1 MNTNMDIGDAHGGRG
16 RGGGRGGRG
25 GRGHGR
31 FELGAGGPLT
41 DKSIPQTQMDEV
53 PEVAEA
59 SREVGGGGE
68 C

>member
-1 MNTNMDIGDAHGGRG
+1 MPMEAEEEGVDVEEEEVVAVAV
-16 RGGGRGGRG
+16 
-25 GRGHGR
+25 
-31 FELGAGGPLT
+31 FELGDDGPLT